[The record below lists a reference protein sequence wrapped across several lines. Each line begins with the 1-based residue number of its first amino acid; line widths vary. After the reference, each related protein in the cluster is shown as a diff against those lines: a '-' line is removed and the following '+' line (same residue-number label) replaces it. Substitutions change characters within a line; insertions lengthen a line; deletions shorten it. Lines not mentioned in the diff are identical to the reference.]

1 MARTSPPP
9 ASRRGPAATAALLL
23 ATALGAIATAP
34 ALAAPAPTAP
44 AGGDLLHGTVQR
56 LSVERQSGGSR
67 SGEITAWLDAPG
79 GHVPLDPAAV
89 VGVPT
94 GTAVAVRLGPVRAGQ
109 GDAVRAVR
117 SLAVVTPAPSTT
129 AEATPPQATGARA
142 TGAQATGAR
151 ATGARATGAPRVAKA
166 AVHGVTLVLALPGT
180 ARADATTPARLS
192 AAAADAARFWSAR
205 TDGRIAFAVTRA
217 VGWTHLQH
225 GCDDVWGM
233 WDEARARIGFVPGPD
248 RHLLLYVPPGA
259 GCASGLGTVSPSV
272 DAGGYVLVAG
282 STTGLLAHELG
293 HNLGLGHSDALSCD
307 GVADGTFVEGWSDGC
322 THEDYG
328 DWYDVMGI
336 SWDNIGSLSTA
347 QAYRLGVLD
356 GVLAVSGP
364 TRAVLRPVSGRA
376 GVRSLRVTDP
386 DGAVYVV
393 EYRPASGADSWLGTA
408 SDWRGLRPGVLVRRI
423 DPQDPTR
430 ILLLD
435 ATPSPSALDPADH
448 DEPLRPGQSFRTAS
462 GRVTIRLESQVAG
475 AATVVVDR
483 DGVSPADV
491 VQPGGRLVN
500 GRQVT
505 IGDAPAAWAA
515 AGR

>member
-1 MARTSPPP
+1 MAPTSPPP
-9 ASRRGPAATAALLL
+9 TSRRGPAATAALLL
-23 ATALGAIATAP
+23 TAALGAIATVP
-34 ALAAPAPTAP
+34 ALAAPAPVAP
-44 AGGDLLHGTVQR
+44 AGGDLLHGTLQR
-56 LSVERQSGGSR
+56 LSVERQSGASR

-94 GTAVAVRLGPVRAGQ
+94 GTAVAVRLAPAPAGRN
-109 GDAVRAVR
+109 GAVRAVR
-117 SLAVVTPAPSTT
+117 SLAVVTPAPSTP
-129 AEATPPQATGARA
+129 AGATPPKAVKATPPKAVRA
-142 TGAQATGAR
+142 PQ
-151 ATGARATGAPRVAKA
+151 VAKA
-166 AVHGVTLVLALPGT
+166 AVHGVTLLLALPGT

-192 AAAADAARFWSAR
+192 AATDAAARFWSGR

-217 VGWTHLQH
+217 VGWTRLQH

-293 HNLGLGHSDALSCD
+293 HNLGLGHSDALRCD
-307 GVADGTFVEGWSDGC
+307 GVADGTFVEGWSNGC
-322 THEDYG
+322 THDDYG
-328 DWYDVMGI
+328 DWYDIMGI

-347 QAYRLGVLD
+347 QAYRLGALD

-448 DEPLRPGQSFRTAS
+448 DEPLRPGQSVRTAS

-505 IGDAPAAWAA
+505 IGDAPAAWAV